1 MAASTSPCL
10 VRGTIHHGCL
20 FDGVGGG
27 LHVYY
32 IYMVLH
38 LPEDDGNS
46 ANTYFYLNS
55 VQNLLTQVPSS
66 IQKPHA
72 TWIFQGHMQG
82 QLSTITV
89 TPEEDWPD
97 NWTWRCVAHGAWVWG
112 LSATLQWLSFV
123 YYYVCTNVC
132 DRDIQSGG
140 DLLYIRM
147 TPAPK
152 TRK

>member
-89 TPEEDWPD
+89 TPEEDLARQLD
-97 NWTWRCVAHGAWVWG
+97 LAVRGSWG
-112 LSATLQWLSFV
+112 LGVGS
-123 YYYVCTNVC
+123 VC
-132 DRDIQSGG
+132 DIAVVEFC
-140 DLLYIRM
+140 LLLWLYQRV
-147 TPAPK
+147 
-152 TRK
+152 RS